1 MTQKQDELLDEGNLD
16 EQEAKTKSKE
26 VGGDAPDLGRPGE
39 KLPPRPKGR
48 HDEHGAQHRGLK
60 CGGDQDQLAELQKT
74 RAARLPDRH
83 QLWEGAPFE
92 EVEEIG
98 PLVRRWRDVELVAGH
113 EGVSPRSDQS
123 RGACKEVGLI
133 QDVEAVG
140 FIGADPGI
148 VAEIERA
155 LAGEGLG
162 FAVLRVRYAAVL
174 DQERGGVETAKQNE
188 ALLGVLDTQAAQG
201 LARGGEQ
208 LQCIARRQLE
218 PARDAEPTAA

>member
-1 MTQKQDELLDEGNLD
+1 M
-16 EQEAKTKSKE
+16 
-26 VGGDAPDLGRPGE
+26 R
-39 KLPPRPKGR
+39 
-48 HDEHGAQHRGLK
+48 HGAQHRGLK

-98 PLVRRWRDVELVAGH
+98 PLVRRWRDIELVAGH

-155 LAGEGLG
+155 LAGEDLG
-162 FAVLRVRYAAVL
+162 FAALRVRYDAVL

-218 PARDAEPTAA
+218 PARDAEPTAGAQALKVLLKSLHRVDVGFAEAVHPRGGCESIQQRNLHDIPLVRG